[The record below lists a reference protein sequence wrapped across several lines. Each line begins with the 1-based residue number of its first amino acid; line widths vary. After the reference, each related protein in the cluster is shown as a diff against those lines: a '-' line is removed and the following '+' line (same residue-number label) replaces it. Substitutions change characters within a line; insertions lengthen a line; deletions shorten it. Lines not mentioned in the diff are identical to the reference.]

1 MRKFLITLTTL
12 FTLALLLKIGFEI
25 RHNLIYYSV
34 YYAQN
39 LNHSNKADPVIATLI
54 DNLYDIP
61 KPENDQIGYDFDG
74 INIIYLKNDNTHL
87 RGFEPNYTLYHNR
100 NIYKLGI

>member
-39 LNHSNKADPVIATLI
+39 LNHSNKADPVMATLI

-74 INIIYLKNDNTHL
+74 INIIY
-87 RGFEPNYTLYHNR
+87 PNL
-100 NIYKLGI
+100 